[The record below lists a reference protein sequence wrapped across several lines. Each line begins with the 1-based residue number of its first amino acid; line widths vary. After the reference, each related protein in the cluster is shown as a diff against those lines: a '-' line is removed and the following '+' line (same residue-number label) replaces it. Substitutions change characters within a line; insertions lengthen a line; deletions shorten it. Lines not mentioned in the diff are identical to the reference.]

1 MKVIMTENKESMFVF
16 VRTLSIVGSV
26 T

>member
-1 MKVIMTENKESMFVF
+1 MKVMMTENKESMFVF
-16 VRTLSIVGSV
+16 VRTLYIVGSV